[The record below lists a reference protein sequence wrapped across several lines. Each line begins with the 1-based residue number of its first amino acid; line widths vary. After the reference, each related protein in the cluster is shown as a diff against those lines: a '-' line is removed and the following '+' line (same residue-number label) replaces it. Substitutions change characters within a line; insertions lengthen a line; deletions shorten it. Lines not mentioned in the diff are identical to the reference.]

1 MSHEQIQLIAEN
13 IKSYQELIKDMECR
27 AVMAR
32 LQGKRYYQE
41 DMVYAARHHL
51 QKLKERHQALI
62 QRYPQHYSR
71 RQADDE
77 SSR

>member
-13 IKSYQELIKDMECR
+13 IKSYQELIKDMERR

-41 DMVYAARHHL
+41 DMVHAARHHL
-51 QKLKERHQALI
+51 QKLRERHQALI
-62 QRYPQHYSR
+62 QRYPQSYV
-71 RQADDE
+71 RQASDE
-77 SSR
+77 SDK